1 MNKFLDCD
9 ALIVG
14 GGLAGAASA
23 LSLADAGF
31 DVILLDAGGATA
43 EDAAEFDGRAYAV
56 ALASQRFWAAIG
68 VWDRV
73 AAEAEPMVDILVSDG
88 KVDEGA
94 SPLFLHLDHRETDD
108 GVYGYMVEDRHLRPA
123 VLAAMDDHERVE
135 QRAGRVTTVDYGPG
149 RAVASLADGG
159 TIHAS
164 VVIACDGRDSPLGAA
179 AGIRRMSRRYQQNG
193 LVCAVGHEEP
203 HHGVAHEMFLPSGP
217 FAILPLRGDRS
228 SLVWTETN
236 AEAARIHALDDDAY
250 LVELHR
256 RFGDFLGEITL
267 EGRRWTYP
275 LHLSLAHEYVKPR
288 LALLGDAAHAVHPIA
303 GQGLNL
309 GVRDAAALAEVL
321 SEAAGRGEDI
331 GGLDVL
337 RRYQNWR
344 RFDSTSFALG
354 MDALNILFSNDS
366 GPIRLIRDLGM
377 AAVNKAPKLKTV
389 FMKMASGVSGE
400 TPKLMRGER
409 L

>member
-43 EDAAEFDGRAYAV
+43 EDAVEFDGRAYAV
-56 ALASQRFWAAIG
+56 ARASQRFWAAIG

-193 LVCAVGHEEP
+193 LVCAVGHEKP

-250 LVELHR
+250 LVELQR
-256 RFGDFLGEITL
+256 RFGDFLGKITL
-267 EGRRWTYP
+267 KGRRWTYP

-344 RFDSTSFALG
+344 KFDSTSFALG